1 MSSPTSEGGEGSAT
15 EEKVENKKRLLSAE
29 DEDPLVIDEEN
40 EKGKEKEKSEGDGE
54 ASKDTDEDNE
64 EKEFEPTVDMLMN
77 EFDDEATIDEEEAMD
92 QEDEG
97 KTQYLEHFSN
107 KPYFQR
113 MS

>member
-1 MSSPTSEGGEGSAT
+1 MSSPTSEGGEGSVT
-15 EEKVENKKRLLSAE
+15 EEKKRLLSAE

-40 EKGKEKEKSEGDGE
+40 EKGKEKEKSEGNGE
-54 ASKDTDEDNE
+54 ASKETDEESE

-97 KTQYLEHFSN
+97 KTQCLEHFSN

>member
-1 MSSPTSEGGEGSAT
+1 
-15 EEKVENKKRLLSAE
+15 
-29 DEDPLVIDEEN
+29 
-40 EKGKEKEKSEGDGE
+40 
-54 ASKDTDEDNE
+54 
-64 EKEFEPTVDMLMN
+64 MLMN